1 MTKTR
6 KLIYLAI
13 FIVLIITIVLCLLKL
28 RFFSPSTS
36 SSAVPTSSITTQII
50 DWDTASDLI
59 KNCQIK
65 VIFQSRN
72 LQINLRGHDNQIY
85 QTTEPKFNDVVN
97 LAKEVQGPCD
107 IIQTVTE

>member
-1 MTKTR
+1 VTKTR

-13 FIVLIITIVLCLLKL
+13 FTVLILTIIFCLLKL
-28 RFFSPSTS
+28 RFFPQSTS
-36 SSAVPTSSITTQII
+36 LRATPTSSITSQVI
-50 DWDTASDLI
+50 DWGTATNLI

-72 LQINLRGHDNQIY
+72 LQINLRSHDNQIY

-97 LAKEVQGPCD
+97 LTKEVQGPCD